1 MWLIKSSSCHRGE
14 GGRATGNYN
23 VGGKG
28 EEKAIMKVVGLQRQ
42 RGCSALAALLAES
55 AEVSSITAIPANSA
69 SVLGSSNRALEST
82 THAPSVLNSAKL
94 MQRRR

>member
-1 MWLIKSSSCHRGE
+1 MKEGE
-14 GGRATGNYN
+14 
-23 VGGKG
+23 G
-28 EEKAIMKVVGLQRQ
+28 EEKAALRLNSIMKVVGLQRQ
-42 RGCSALAALLAES
+42 RGCSASAALAES

-69 SVLGSSNRALEST
+69 SVLGSNRALEST

>member
-69 SVLGSSNRALEST
+69 SVLGSNRALEST